1 MARTTTIL
9 AAAAFLLHAA
19 KAQRGFINAPGST
32 KYAAISLFLNTTI
45 DLPAGVA
52 VSIGTVTKHPG
63 NPLLIQD
70 KPWEPRLDNSYPN
83 VVHTPSD
90 PMGAYRMWYGGFI
103 AGNHFN
109 TSQGAHRVNALHYAN
124 SSDGIYWS
132 KPNLGLFDLA
142 KVPECSAAAQA
153 AGTQN
158 NIIIGGDGT
167 GVLRDDVDVNASRR
181 FKAFGTL
188 CPQDADCVSGVAT
201 SADGL
206 TWNDLTPV
214 TWPAPQRY
222 DCHQNVVRDPANGNG
237 FVYTTRDGFSKLPG
251 RTIGIAT
258 ATTPTAAYGEVD
270 VTKAPAEVERGD
282 SKGAHQ
288 LYAQVTFPFY
298 NIWLGLVA
306 VNHLSVC
313 PRSHLLTS

>member
-1 MARTTTIL
+1 MAPIL
-9 AAAAFLLHAA
+9 AAALLLHAA
-19 KAQRGFINAPGST
+19 TAQQGFTNAPGST
-32 KYAAISLFLNTTI
+32 KYAAISLFANTTV
-45 DLPAGVA
+45 DLPAGIA
-52 VSIGTVTKHPG
+52 VTIGTVTKDPR

-83 VVHTPSD
+83 VIHTPSD
-90 PMGAYRMWYGGFI
+90 SMGAYRLWYGGFI

-109 TSQGAHRVNALHYAN
+109 TSQGSMRVSALHYAN
-124 SSDGIYWS
+124 SSDGIVWS
-132 KPNLGLFDLA
+132 KPALGLFDLA
-142 KVPECSAAAQA
+142 KVPECSTAAKA

-158 NIIIGGDGT
+158 NILIGGSGT
-167 GVLRDDVDVNASRR
+167 GIFRDGDDVNASRR

-188 CPQDADCVSGVAT
+188 CPQDGDCVSGVAT
-201 SADGL
+201 STDGL
-206 TWNDLTPV
+206 TWKDIKPV